1 MGLLNDGKSAATI
14 AEEKLEL
21 IYDLEDAGKI
31 DPVSNLESAAAGHG
45 NDSGSALRLNKAD
58 PHHAGAGGLVEAS
71 EDKFNISRGSDQK
84 SL

>member
-31 DPVSNLESAAAGHG
+31 DPVSNVESAAVRIIT
-45 NDSGSALRLNKAD
+45 SASD
-58 PHHAGAGGLVEAS
+58 TFHVE
-71 EDKFNISRGSDQK
+71 KN
-84 SL
+84 